1 MDVVP
6 RGTELE
12 IQLRRGVGQAL
23 YTCNNIHI
31 DLQEFIGHKQ
41 RNTDTKELYGV
52 PYSGSWIP
60 SQTIIV
66 QLLTKRLVTNRET
79 CRLLFE
85 HKVSLFAFDPTHCSR
100 DKHSATTYKQKE
112 IEGDSVP
119 PMPGLLTKK

>member
-66 QLLTKRLVTNRET
+66 QLLTTLLVTDRDTVLADCSWNTKRL
-79 CRLLFE
+79 LS
-85 HKVSLFAFDPTHCSR
+85 H
-100 DKHSATTYKQKE
+100 
-112 IEGDSVP
+112 SVP
-119 PMPGLLTKK
+119 HIARAINT